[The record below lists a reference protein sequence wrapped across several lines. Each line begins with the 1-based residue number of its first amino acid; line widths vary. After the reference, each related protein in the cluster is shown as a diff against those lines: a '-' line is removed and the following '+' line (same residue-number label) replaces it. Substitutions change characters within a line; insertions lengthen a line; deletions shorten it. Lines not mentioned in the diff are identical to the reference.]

1 MFRTLL
7 AVRQVTQ
14 NPINFA
20 SRRQLANRIAE
31 KQKHFQEDNG
41 VPVHLKNGIPD
52 VLLYRITMVLS
63 LMGVGYVF
71 YNFYEIGKSKK
82 N

>member
-7 AVRQVTQ
+7 AVRQVAQ

-20 SRRQLANRIAE
+20 SRRQLASRIAE

-41 VPVHLKNGIPD
+41 IPVHLKNGIPD
-52 VLLYRITMVLS
+52 SMLYRITMAVS
-63 LMGVGYVF
+63 VFGVGYALYYV
-71 YNFYEIGKSKK
+71 YEIGKPKK
-82 N
+82 

>member
-7 AVRQVTQ
+7 AVRQVAQ
-14 NPINFA
+14 KPINFA

-41 VPVHLKNGIPD
+41 LPVHLKNGMPD
-52 VLLYRITMVLS
+52 SLMYRITMTLS
-63 LMGVGYVF
+63 VVGIGYMF
-71 YNFYEIGKSKK
+71 YNIYEIGRSKK
-82 N
+82 